1 MAEKQRIARKGIR
14 AAGAVCLLFVLFT
27 FPAYGT
33 KQDVDTAKKEA
44 SAMEEEKERVEQ
56 TLKSLEGQKADTA
69 EYVRQLDGSLEA
81 ISQELE
87 LLGGQRASKEEEI
100 QATQAKLEEARQT
113 EEQQYAS
120 MKLRIKYMYEK
131 GDTSFLDL
139 LMESRDFA
147 ELLNRAEYV
156 SKISEYDR
164 EQLDLYVATKEAI
177 AEHERVLEAEHQE
190 LLALEE
196 AAQAKQASVEQ
207 LLAAKEQELKNYEA
221 RIASAQVQIDQYQK
235 DLAAQE
241 AKIKQLEE
249 EIRRKEEEERKRA
262 QEAGKSYTT
271 ANLGNIKFIWPCPSS
286 SRITSGF
293 GSRSSPTEG
302 ASTNHQGIDIG
313 AGTGNDIL
321 AAADGTVTIATYS
334 YSAGNYVMISHG
346 GGVSTV
352 YMHCSK
358 LNVSPGQTVK
368 QGQVIGA
375 VGSTGYS
382 TGPHLHF
389 GIRSGGA
396 YVNPSQYVSP

>member
-1 MAEKQRIARKGIR
+1 MAGKRKQIWTWGRIG
-14 AAGAVCLLFVLFT
+14 GALCLLFFGFS

-33 KQDVDTAKKEA
+33 KQDVDAAKQEA
-44 SAMEEEKERVEQ
+44 SALEEEKERMEQ
-56 TLKSLEGQKADTA
+56 TLKGLEGQKADTA
-69 EYVRQLDGSLEA
+69 EYVHQLDLNLEA

-87 LLGGQRASKEEEI
+87 ILGGQVSAKEAEI
-100 QATQAKLEEARQT
+100 QITKEQLEEARQT
-113 EEQQYAS
+113 EERQYAS

-131 GDTSFLDL
+131 GDTSFFDL

-147 ELLNRAEYV
+147 ELLNRAEYI

-164 EQLDLYVATKEAI
+164 EQLNQYAATKEAV
-177 AEHERVLEAEHQE
+177 AAHEQTLEAEHQE
-190 LLALEE
+190 LLTLQDK
-196 AAQAKQASVEQ
+196 AQAKQASVEQ
-207 LLAAKEQELKNYEA
+207 LLEAKQQELKNYEA
-221 RIASAQVQIDQYQK
+221 RIASAQEQIDQYQK

-241 AKIKQLEE
+241 AKIKALEE

-262 QEAGKSYTT
+262 QEAGKSYTA

-286 SRITSGF
+286 GRITSGF
-293 GSRSSPTEG
+293 GERSSPTEG

-313 AGTGNDIL
+313 AGTGSDVL
-321 AAADGTVTIATYS
+321 AAASGTVTIATYS

-346 GGVSTV
+346 GGVFTV

-358 LNVSPGQTVK
+358 LNVSAGQAVQ

-396 YVNPSQYVSP
+396 YVNPAQYVSP